1 MSRKM
6 AESTPF
12 KKINILTLAP
22 FFSFLVYLY
31 LANVAS
37 AGFFNTVLNFSF
49 LIISVMVSV
58 YHAEEIAHQIGEG
71 LGTLL
76 LALSVT
82 VIEVGLIVSL
92 MSSAGS
98 DGATVARDTVF
109 SAVMIVCN
117 GIVGIC
123 LLLGGLKYKEVGFQF
138 RGANSFLVVL
148 VCLSVFCFILPNYTT
163 TVSGPYYSNSQL
175 IMVSIISLLLYISLV
190 VMQTKT
196 HKYYFESSN
205 DGLQSVEAGELL
217 EPEDDSLLKKMNG
230 KTLINFI
237 SLVVGLVSVIGL
249 AKLMAPLIE
258 GGVERIGLPKAVVGL
273 LIATIVLLPEA
284 ITAILA
290 ARENRIQTSLNLALG
305 SGAASIALTVPV
317 VSLYSIINTQ
327 PLVLGLDAKGTVF
340 LLLTFVVCGIT
351 LGHGRATAL
360 QGIVHLII
368 MTAYF
373 AITMVP

>member
-1 MSRKM
+1 MQL
-6 AESTPF
+6 
-12 KKINILTLAP
+12 KKFNILTLAP
-22 FFSFLVYLY
+22 FFAFLIYLY
-31 LANVAS
+31 LANIA
-37 AGFFNTVLNFSF
+37 APGFLNTVLNFSF
-49 LIISVMVSV
+49 LVVSVMVSV

-92 MSSAGS
+92 MSSAGQE
-98 DGATVARDTVF
+98 GASTVARDTVF
-109 SAVMIVCN
+109 SAVIIVCN

-163 TVSGPYYSNSQL
+163 TVSGPYYSTSQL
-175 IMVSIISLLLYISLV
+175 IMVSGISLLLYLSLV

-196 HKYYFESSN
+196 HKYYFESAN
-205 DGLQSVEAGELL
+205 DVLQSIEAGDLL
-217 EPEDDSLLKKMNG
+217 EQTEESVFKKING
-230 KTLINFI
+230 KTLINFV

-258 GGVERIGLPKAVVGL
+258 GGVDRIGLPKTVVGL

-317 VSLYSIINTQ
+317 VSIYSIANNQ

-368 MTAYF
+368 MAAYF